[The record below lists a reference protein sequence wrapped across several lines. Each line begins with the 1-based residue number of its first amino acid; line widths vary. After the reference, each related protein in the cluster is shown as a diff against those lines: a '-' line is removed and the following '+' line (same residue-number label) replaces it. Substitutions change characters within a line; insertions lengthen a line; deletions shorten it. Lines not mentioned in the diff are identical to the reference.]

1 MTSSKAPVYTALIA
15 DLAIAVTKFVAA
27 AITGSS
33 AMISEGIH
41 SVIDSVNQVL
51 LLIGIS
57 SSKRK
62 PDENRPFGYGKELY
76 FWSFVVSLLIFSLG
90 GGVSFYEGIAR
101 LHHPVTLESAS
112 WNYIVL
118 AIAFAFTMFSVIIT
132 LKAFNKQRG
141 DTPFWEAIRQSKD
154 PSTFIVLLQDVGDL
168 LGLTVAFFG
177 VYFGHLFNNSYSDGI
192 ASIVIG
198 IILMA
203 ISAVLVRESRSLLM
217 GETAGKKTLKEIVKL
232 TEADPSVI
240 KVKRHFSMYMAP
252 EEIVLQLIT
261 VFKDGLTTSQ
271 IAEAIERIQ
280 EKIQQ
285 KYPRFKQI
293 FIEPGLS
300 KK

>member
-1 MTSSKAPVYTALIA
+1 MASSKLPVYSALVS
-15 DLAIAVTKFVAA
+15 DLAIAVSKFIAA
-27 AITGSS
+27 AVTGSS

-41 SVIDSVNQVL
+41 SVIDSINQIL
-51 LLIGIS
+51 LLIGIR
-57 SSKRK
+57 SSKKK

-90 GGVSFYEGIAR
+90 GGVSFYEGIVR
-101 LHHPVTLESAS
+101 LYHPVNLENAS

-118 AIAFAFTMFSVIIT
+118 AIGFAFTIFSVIIT

-141 DTPFWEAIRQSKD
+141 DTPFWEAIKQSKD

-168 LGLTVAFFG
+168 LGLIVAFLG
-177 VYFGHLFNNSYSDGI
+177 VYFGHLFNNSHSDGI

-198 IILMA
+198 LILMA
-203 ISAVLVRESRSLLM
+203 ISGVLVRESRSLLM
-217 GETAGKKTLKEIVKL
+217 GETAGKKTLRDIVKL

-280 EKIQQ
+280 KNIKR

-293 FIEPGLS
+293 FIEPGLV